1 MGWKRVGTLPDLRG
15 LVVVVAPHTS
25 NWDFLIGILNAY
37 ALGVRRR
44 WRFRFLAKESL
55 FVWPIGPV
63 LRRLGGVPVNRAAK
77 GDVVTQIA
85 QALKQDPRFFLA
97 VTPEATR
104 KRAPYWKTGFYYIA
118 LETRAPMVP
127 VAFDYGRK
135 ECRFGEPI
143 VPSGDLQADIEKFRA
158 FYRGVQARRPELFGE
173 IRVPS

>member
-1 MGWKRVGTLPDLRG
+1 MGTLPDLPG

-44 WRFRFLAKESL
+44 WRFRFLAKHSL
-55 FVWPIGPV
+55 FVWPLGPI
-63 LRRLGGVPVNRAAK
+63 LHRLGGVPVDRSAK
-77 GDVVTQIA
+77 ADVVTQIA
-85 QALKQDPRFFLA
+85 ETLKQDPRFFLA

-104 KRAPYWKTGFYYIA
+104 KRAPHWKTGFYYIA
-118 LETRAPMVP
+118 LETMAPIVP

-143 VPSGDLQADIEKFRA
+143 VASEDLQADIDKFRR
-158 FYRGVQARRPELFGE
+158 FYQGVQARHPELFGE
-173 IRVPS
+173 IRVA